1 MRKPTQHKLTEL
13 NNTEGLSTF
22 LLKKSGVDSIN
33 HLTINDVNL
42 LDYLI
47 ENKYRV
53 DRVVIDYNGEI
64 VKKAEFSKINST
76 ISFVSSLVSP

>member
-1 MRKPTQHKLTEL
+1 MAE
-13 NNTEGLSTF
+13 
-22 LLKKSGVDSIN
+22 IN
-33 HLTINDVNL
+33 GKYEEINDVNL

-64 VKKAEFSKINST
+64 VKQAEFSKINIKNT
-76 ISFVSSLVSP
+76 DKIEIVCFVGGG